1 MSLNMGG
8 DNITEFLYILLQK
21 INFPYRDMDLAR
33 AYDWKVMEDIKYRL
47 CTLAEVRIPTLNA
60 RLSCALTRRSQGDVA
75 LNLYDFVVRR
85 PGHQTEKYGLRAY
98 DETILAPMASLCDE
112 NRHYPQL
119 IAPHTVPVRAA
130 GH

>member
-60 RLSCALTRRSQGDVA
+60 SSSCALTRRSQGDVA

-98 DETILAPMASLCDE
+98 DETILAPMVSLQDRKSTRLNSSHSGE
-112 NRHYPQL
+112 SRMPSS
-119 IAPHTVPVRAA
+119 A
-130 GH
+130 